1 MTRTTRCLHS
11 LYGLYLR
18 DCPIHLVY
26 LVFTGE
32 DGHLLLAKRLPYLA
46 RWRWQPIYLVGEDS
60 HFYLLII
67 IYLKGQN
74 IRQIR
79 EWSTNTLH
87 QKINH
92 GTNNYNHQL
101 IHQTIDIDPEL
112 TLIHS
117 FIQTFIQSFI
127 QSFTHFIHSFV
138 HSFIA
143 FLPFHSIAIH
153 AFTHSLINLGTGE
166 NLV

>member
-112 TLIHS
+112 TSFNSFLHPDIHSIIHSVIHS
-117 FIQTFIQSFI
+117 FHSFVCSFI
-127 QSFTHFIHSFV
+127 YFVPSIPFNCNPCIHSFTH
-138 HSFIA
+138 
-143 FLPFHSIAIH
+143 
-153 AFTHSLINLGTGE
+153 
-166 NLV
+166 